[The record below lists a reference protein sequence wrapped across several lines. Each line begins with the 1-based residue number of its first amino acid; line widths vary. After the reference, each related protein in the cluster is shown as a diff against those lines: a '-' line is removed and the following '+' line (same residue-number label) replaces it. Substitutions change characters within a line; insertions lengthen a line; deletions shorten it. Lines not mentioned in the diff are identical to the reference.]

1 MSTVIQSKPD
11 QLTRQQISQQAL
23 PGASV
28 PWVTNLREAAFSQ
41 FESSGFPTSR
51 IEDWKY
57 TNLKALQKQTFR
69 FPSQPDIKVTESDI
83 GPAVIPDLDVYRVVF
98 VDGLLDERLSQLQEI
113 PSKIHVASLRDQ
125 LSTNDKDIEPH
136 LAKYADPGLSGF
148 VSLNTAF
155 MRDGIH
161 IHLPRNVVVDKPIHL
176 IYVST
181 TQNDATWFH
190 LRNLI
195 VVEPSTQATLIETYV
210 SLGDS
215 VYFNN
220 ITTEVSLGENAKLAH
235 YKIQQEATQ
244 AFHVFLLKIRQHQS
258 SQFSSCSLAFG
269 GKYSRNEIRSEL
281 SAPGCEC
288 ILNGLYLA
296 DERQQ
301 VDTLA
306 RVDHLAAN
314 GISREF
320 FKGIV
325 TGKAKAIFR
334 GIAYVHPNAQQSDA
348 EQKNNNLLLSPD
360 AEVDTKPQL
369 EIYADDVK
377 CSHGATVGQLDDDAL
392 FYLRSRGIE
401 KETACGLLTY
411 SFAKEITDGIPIAPL
426 ARHAELLLK
435 NVLPGA
441 RYLEDLR

>member
-1 MSTVIQSKPD
+1 MSAVIQSRAD
-11 QLTRQQISQQAL
+11 RLTRQQISQQVL

-28 PWVTNLREAAFSQ
+28 PWITDLREAAFSQ
-41 FESSGFPTSR
+41 FESSGFPTPR
-51 IEDWKY
+51 VEDWKY
-57 TNLKALQKQTFR
+57 TNLKALQRQIFR
-69 FPSQPDIKVTESDI
+69 FPTLPVIKVTERDI
-83 GPAVIPDLDVYRVVF
+83 GPAIIPDLEVYRVVF

-113 PSKIHVASLRDQ
+113 QSKIHIASLGDQ
-125 LSTNDKDIEPH
+125 LRTNAKDIEPH
-136 LAKYADPGLSGF
+136 LAKYADSGLNGF

-161 IHLPRNVVVDKPIHL
+161 IHLPKNVVVDKPIQL
-176 IYVST
+176 IYITT

-195 VVEPSTQATLIETYV
+195 IAGPNSQASIIESYI
-210 SLGDS
+210 SLSDS

-220 ITTEVSLGENAKLAH
+220 ITTEVSLAKNARLSH

-244 AFHVFLLKIRQHQS
+244 AFHVALLKIQQQQS
-258 SQFSSCSLAFG
+258 SQFSSHSLAFG
-269 GKYSRNEIRSEL
+269 SKYSRNEIRSEL
-281 SAPGCEC
+281 SAQGCEC
-288 ILNGLYLA
+288 VLNGLYHA
-296 DERQQ
+296 GERQQ
-301 VDTLA
+301 VDTFA

-314 GISREF
+314 GISREYY
-320 FKGIV
+320 KGIV

-334 GIAYVHPNAQQSDA
+334 GISYVHPDAQHSDA
-348 EQKNNNLLLSPD
+348 EQKNNNLLLSPY

-377 CSHGATVGQLDDDAL
+377 CSHGATVGQLDEDAL

-411 SFAKEITDGIPIAPL
+411 SFAKEITDRIPLAPF
-426 ARHAELLLK
+426 ARHAEALLK
-435 NVLPGA
+435 NVLRGA
-441 RYLEDLR
+441 RNLEDLR